1 MSLNKAVRIVVLSAA
16 LIGAGPAL
24 HAQKAKDAKAPPA
37 AKAPTVSK
45 AIVKQAQAA
54 QAAIKAEDW
63 NACLAALAAAE
74 AMPERSPY
82 DDYAINELRVPCAA
96 RSGDFPTTAAAL
108 TKGLEIGQANGFMDA
123 EAIKQRHKQ
132 LMQVNYQLKN
142 YAKVNEYG
150 KLAIAAEP
158 GNRDLRIMVGQALYL
173 TPDYPGTVAFL
184 EPWVRELEQRNET
197 PPEIA
202 LGLWTSA
209 CVRSKDD
216 GCTLRAVE
224 KQVAYAPSEEAWSN
238 LYLLLIR
245 SAPSDQTLNVLRLG
259 NEVGALKVGDDVTEY
274 AALALEKGFP
284 GEAQSVMETAIAA
297 GKFGGPGKSTP
308 GASNLLQTAKSAAA
322 PDRATL
328 AKQAK
333 DAAAAKSGTPEV
345 RLGQAYL
352 SYGQPAEAVAAIER
366 GLARGGVK
374 DLADANLSL
383 GIARLK
389 AGDKA
394 GAATAF
400 DAAKGNPFIQR
411 LAGYWKLRTR

>member
-1 MSLNKAVRIVVLSAA
+1 MTLSQAVRIVVLSAA
-16 LIGAGPAL
+16 LFGAAPSL
-24 HAQKAKDAKAPPA
+24 YAQKAKDGKPPPA
-37 AKAPTVSK
+37 AKGPSVSK
-45 AIVKQAQAA
+45 AIAKPAQAA

-63 NACLAALAAAE
+63 SACLAALAE
-74 AMPERSPY
+74 AGAVPERTPY

-96 RSGDFPTTAAAL
+96 RSNDLATAEASL
-108 TKGLEIGQANGFMDA
+108 VKGLEIGQANGFMDA
-123 EAIKQRHKQ
+123 AAIKQRHKQ

-158 GNRDLRIMVGQALYL
+158 ANNDLRVMVGQALYL
-173 TPDYPGTVAFL
+173 TPDYPGTVAFI
-184 EPWVRELEQRNET
+184 EPWVAEMAQRNET

-216 GCTLRAVE
+216 ACTFRAVE
-224 KQVAYAPSEEAWSN
+224 KQVAYAPSDEAWSN

-245 SAPSDQTLNVLRLG
+245 SAPADQTLNVLRLG

-284 GEAQSVMETAIAA
+284 GEAQSVMEVAIAA
-297 GKFGGPGKSTP
+297 GKFGQPGKATP
-308 GASNLLQTAKSAAA
+308 GANSLLQSAKAAAA

-333 DAAAAKSGTPEV
+333 DAAAAKTGTPEV

-352 SYGQPAEAVAAIER
+352 SYGQPAEAAASIDR

-389 AGDKA
+389 AGDKV

-400 DAAKGNPFIQR
+400 DAAKGNPFTER

>member
-1 MSLNKAVRIVVLSAA
+1 MTLSQAVRIAVLSAA
-16 LIGAGPAL
+16 LLGAAPSL
-24 HAQKAKDAKAPPA
+24 HAQKAKDGKAPPA
-37 AKAPTVSK
+37 AKGPTVSK
-45 AIVKQAQAA
+45 VISKQAQAA

-74 AMPERSPY
+74 TVPERSPY

-96 RSGDFPTTAAAL
+96 RSNDFPTAEASL
-108 TKGLEIGQANGFMDA
+108 VKGLEIGQANGFMDA
-123 EAIKQRHKQ
+123 AAIKQRHKQ

-150 KLAIAAEP
+150 TLAIAAEP
-158 GNRDLRIMVGQALYL
+158 TNNDLRVMVGQALYL
-173 TPDYPGTVAFL
+173 TPDYSGTVAFI

-209 CVRSKDD
+209 CVRAKDE
-216 GCTLRAVE
+216 GCTLRAVD
-224 KQVAYAPSEEAWSN
+224 KQVVYAPSVEAWAN

-245 SAPSDQTLNVLRLG
+245 SAPAEQTLSVLRLG
-259 NEVGALKVGDDVTEY
+259 NEVGALKLGEDVSEY
-274 AALALEKGFP
+274 VSLALEKGYP

-297 GKFGGPGKSTP
+297 GKFGEPGKATP
-308 GASNLLQTAKSAAA
+308 GANNLLQSAKVAAA

-328 AKQAK
+328 ARQAK
-333 DAAAAKSGTPEV
+333 DAAAAKTGTPEV

-352 SYGQPAEAVAAIER
+352 SYGQPAEAAAAIER

-374 DLADANLSL
+374 DLANANLSL
-383 GIARLK
+383 GIARLR
-389 AGDKA
+389 AGDKV
-394 GAATAF
+394 GAAAAF
-400 DAAKGNPFIQR
+400 DAAKGNPFTER

>member
-1 MSLNKAVRIVVLSAA
+1 MTLIKAVRIAVLCAA
-16 LIGAGPAL
+16 MIGAAPAL
-24 HAQKAKDAKAPPA
+24 HAQRAKDGKPPPA
-37 AKAPTVSK
+37 AKGPTVSK
-45 AIVKQAQAA
+45 AIAKQAQAA

-74 AMPERSPY
+74 TTPERSPY
-82 DDYAINELRVPCAA
+82 DDYAINELRVLCAA
-96 RSGDFPTTAAAL
+96 RSGDFPATAAAL
-108 TKGLEIGQANGFMDA
+108 TKGLEIGQANGFMDV
-123 EAIKQRHKQ
+123 EAINQRHKQ
-132 LMQVNYQLKN
+132 LMKFNFELKN

-158 GNRDLRIMVGQALYL
+158 ANPDHRVMVGMALYL
-173 TPDYPGTVAFL
+173 TPDYPGTVAFI

-197 PPEIA
+197 PPEVA

-209 CVRSKDD
+209 CDRSKDNA
-216 GCTLRAVE
+216 CTLRAVE
-224 KQVAYAPSEEAWSN
+224 KQIAYAPSEGAWSN
-238 LYLLLIR
+238 LYQLLIR
-245 SAPSDQTLNVLRLG
+245 SVPADQALNVLRLG
-259 NEVGALKVGDDVTEY
+259 NEVGALKGGDDVTEY
-274 AALALEKGFP
+274 ASSALEKGFP
-284 GEAQSVMETAIAA
+284 GEAQSVMEAAIAA
-297 GKFGGPGKSTP
+297 GKFGEPGKATP
-308 GASNLLQTAKSAAA
+308 GASNLLQSAKAAAA

-328 AKQAK
+328 ARQAK
-333 DAAAAKSGTPEV
+333 DAGAATSGTPEV

-374 DLADANLSL
+374 DLAEANLSL

-400 DAAKGNPFIQR
+400 DAVKGNPFVER

>member
-1 MSLNKAVRIVVLSAA
+1 MTLSQAVRIVVLTAA
-16 LIGAGPAL
+16 LFGAAPSL
-24 HAQKAKDAKAPPA
+24 HAQKAKDGKPPPA
-37 AKAPTVSK
+37 AKGPSVSK
-45 AIVKQAQAA
+45 AIAKQAQAA

-63 NACLAALAAAE
+63 SGCLAALAAAQ
-74 AMPERSPY
+74 ATPERSPY

-96 RSGDFPTTAAAL
+96 RSNDLSTAEAAL
-108 TKGLEIGQANGFMDA
+108 VRGLEIGQANGFMDA
-123 EAIKQRHKQ
+123 AAIKQRHKQ

-150 KLAIAAEP
+150 TLAIAAEP
-158 GNRDLRIMVGQALYL
+158 ANNDLRVMVAQALYL
-173 TPDYPGTVAFL
+173 TPDYPGTVAFI

-209 CVRSKDD
+209 CVRSKDNA
-216 GCTLRAVE
+216 CTLRAVD
-224 KQVAYAPSEEAWSN
+224 KQVKYAPSDEAWSN

-245 SAPSDQTLNVLRLG
+245 SAPAEQTLNVLRLG
-259 NEVGALKVGDDVTEY
+259 NEVGALKVGDDASEY
-274 AALALEKGFP
+274 ASLALEKGFP

-308 GASNLLQTAKSAAA
+308 GANNLLQSAKAAAA

-333 DAAAAKSGTPEV
+333 DAAAAKTGTPEV

-352 SYGQPAEAVAAIER
+352 SYGQPMEAVASIER
-366 GLARGGVK
+366 GLARGGLK

-389 AGDKA
+389 AGDKV

-400 DAAKGNPFIQR
+400 DSAKGNPFTER